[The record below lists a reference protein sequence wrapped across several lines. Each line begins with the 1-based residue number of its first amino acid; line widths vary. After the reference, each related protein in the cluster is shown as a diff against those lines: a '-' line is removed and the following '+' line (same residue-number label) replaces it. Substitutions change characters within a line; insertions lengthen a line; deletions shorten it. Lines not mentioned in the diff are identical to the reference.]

1 MEAATADVKP
11 PREQLLTLWPAVYD
25 LVQLTLLFGGV
36 ASLVSCLLVVL
47 FYALLRRVR
56 RTPGWLVLRGVL
68 CELIVSVGFIGL
80 YFYGDSTQ
88 EFSFK
93 GEKYSYLL
101 VLLVSLTT
109 FEVAAH
115 MWRLLMYVDLGA
127 IYRNPFHPNRYRGWY
142 PPMVIVVSLA
152 ASNGA
157 AMKIFT
163 SNQDEAVSA
172 DEAALLLLSCGFIF
186 VPFALFA
193 LGGGALLAAVHTPPP
208 PQPRPAIPL
217 RLVLAR
223 PARRAP
229 PTRLPSPSPGALPR
243 RFGPAGRGRRRRLH
257 HFPRASAR
265 HAPLRRLPALA
276 RVPARRRADHH
287 AAPRHSVLRGR
298 RDQRPPAAA
307 AAAAACA
314 LRPGA
319 QRRPRRP
326 RRPRR

>member
-1 MEAATADVKP
+1 MEAATVDVAKP

-25 LVQLTLLFGGV
+25 LVHLTLLFGGI

-208 PQPRPAIPL
+208 PQHRTAIPL
-217 RLVLAR
+217 RLVLAPR
-223 PARRAP
+223 PASASHP
-229 PTRLPSPSPGALPR
+229 PPLPLARCATSSLRPR
-243 RFGPAGRGRRRRLH
+243 GS
-257 HFPRASAR
+257 RASA
-265 HAPLRRLPALA
+265 APPSLSSRGSASCATATPTCSCT
-276 RVPARRRADHH
+276 RASS
-287 AAPRHSVLRGR
+287 APR
-298 RDQRPPAAA
+298 
-307 AAAAACA
+307 
-314 LRPGA
+314 
-319 QRRPRRP
+319 
-326 RRPRR
+326 